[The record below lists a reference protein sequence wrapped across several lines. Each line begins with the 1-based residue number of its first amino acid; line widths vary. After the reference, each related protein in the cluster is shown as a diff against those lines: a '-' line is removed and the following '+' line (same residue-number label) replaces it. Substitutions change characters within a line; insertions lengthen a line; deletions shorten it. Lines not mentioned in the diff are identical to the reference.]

1 LCLRVEGQNL
11 PSLLNVMMELRKCC
25 NHPFLVKGVEEIELA
40 DKKTPEEINQAVI
53 QASGKL
59 VLIDKL
65 LPKLKVHFCHRT
77 QDQMR
82 EKKKKN

>member
-1 LCLRVEGQNL
+1 
-11 PSLLNVMMELRKCC
+11 
-25 NHPFLVKGVEEIELA
+25 VEEIELA

-65 LPKLKVHFCHRT
+65 LPKLKVISVIHSRSKLGMSVCVCVCVCVCVSQSSRIK
-77 QDQMR
+77 D
-82 EKKKKN
+82 